1 MMVAMLGPAHPAGR
15 VEVLMDRRNIGW
27 LASLPLVLS
36 CAALAGCAP
45 ESAMSESVGE
55 AADAVE
61 QAPGAPGWSLVISTA
76 PQLPQDV
83 WFSGSGSNDEGW
95 RTGGSVCLGVLAN
108 ADGPNDPQGVFA
120 PGDHAMLLPT
130 IVEAGLFGI
139 DGAPVPAGDYVAP
152 SAGPGHSPRP
162 FTLATGESFYVAFDG
177 YVVNTSEPAAFPL
190 PKGTTA
196 RFMFTF
202 DWAGEGRQVA
212 PFVLWLG
219 IPIGGGA
226 YTYFPF
232 LDEGELMENARS
244 R

>member
-1 MMVAMLGPAHPAGR
+1 M
-15 VEVLMDRRNIGW
+15 EVIMDRRNVGW
-27 LASLPLVLS
+27 IMSLPLALS
-36 CAALAGCAP
+36 LAGLTGCAP
-45 ESAMSESVGE
+45 ESEPSESVEE
-55 AADAVE
+55 AAQAAS
-61 QAPGAPGWSLVISTA
+61 QAPAWSLVISTA

-83 WFSGSGSNDEGW
+83 WFSGHGSNDEGW
-95 RTGGSVCLGVLAN
+95 DTGGSVCLGVLAN
-108 ADGPNDPQGVFA
+108 ADGPNDPEGVFA

-152 SAGPGHSPRP
+152 PAGPGHSPRP
-162 FTLATGESFYVAFDG
+162 FTLAAGESFYVAFDG
-177 YVVNTSEPAAFPL
+177 YVINTSEPAAFPL

-202 DWAGEGRQVA
+202 DWEGEGRQIV